1 VAPILGGDLF
11 LTPEKGKNKLRISF
25 IGEVI
30 MKVISLAEVRD
41 RVKDLV
47 QEANFVLQDDVR
59 AVIESME
66 KLEESPAGLEVFRQ
80 LRENAIIA
88 REEKLGICQDTGLA
102 VFLVEIGEEVQLKKD
117 DGLTSL
123 KEAINEGTR
132 RGYAEGYLRKSV
144 VEDPIR
150 RKNTGDNTPA
160 FIHWELVPG
169 EKFKVTFIAK
179 GGGAENMSAIRMFA
193 PAAGLEGIED
203 FVVETVDKAGSN
215 PCPPII
221 VGVGIGGNF
230 EYVAWLAKK
239 ALLRRPLGSHNPDP
253 FYADLEK
260 RLLERI
266 NKLGIGP
273 QGMGGRVTALA
284 VHVEV
289 FPCHIAS
296 MPAAVNIECHAHR
309 VLSFEL

>member
-1 VAPILGGDLF
+1 
-11 LTPEKGKNKLRISF
+11 
-25 IGEVI
+25 
-30 MKVISLAEVRD
+30 MKVISLTEVRD
-41 RVKDLV
+41 RIKDLV

-59 AVIESME
+59 NVIEAME
-66 KLEESPAGLEVFRQ
+66 KQEESPAGLEVFRQ
-80 LRENAIIA
+80 LRENAQIA

-102 VFLVEIGEEVQLKKD
+102 VFFVEVGEDVQWRRD

-123 KEAINEGTR
+123 REAITEGTR

-144 VEDPIR
+144 VADPIR

-169 EKFKVTFIAK
+169 EVFKVTFIAK
-179 GGGAENMSAIRMFA
+179 GGGAENMSAVRMFA

-221 VGVGIGGNF
+221 VGVGVGGNF
-230 EYVAWLAKK
+230 DHVALLAKK
-239 ALLRRPLGSHNPDP
+239 ALLRRPLGSPNPDP
-253 FYADLEK
+253 FYADMEK
-260 RLLERI
+260 RLLARI
-266 NKLGIGP
+266 NNLGIGP

-284 VHVEV
+284 VHVEA

-309 VLSFEL
+309 VLSFKL